1 MLVAPVSRFLL
12 PMMRMS
18 LWQGVEDDGI
28 LHHEL
33 PEVRSVDYFDP
44 LHPLLH
50 VWHNFCERRDGL
62 LGHLRTATT
71 AKV

>member
-1 MLVAPVSRFLL
+1 MT
-12 PMMRMS
+12 RMC

-33 PEVRSVDYFDP
+33 LEVGSVDYFDP

-50 VWHNFCERRDGL
+50 VRYNLCEWCDGL
-62 LGHLRTATT
+62 FGHLRTATT